1 MKITDDMLTE
11 PPVDPR
17 APRVEA
23 VIRAVMGRFPGL
35 GKTSQAAYY
44 EEVHQHLAPLARAL
58 ERENGELRSEIDRLN
73 ATIRDQFAARRT
85 TPDRECEWKC
95 DDIDNGIWESS
106 CGESWSFIDGGPV
119 ENRMLF
125 CHRCGGKLKTAPT
138 SDQGE
143 KS

>member
-1 MKITDDMLTE
+1 MDEQKEFIRFMEHMEKGLKKEAPTLTREEML
-11 PPVDPR
+11 
-17 APRVEA
+17 AA
-23 VIRAVMGRFPGL
+23 VAFCL
-35 GKTSQAAYY
+35 W
-44 EEVHQHLAPLARAL
+44 H
-58 ERENGELRSEIDRLN
+58 EN
-73 ATIRDQFAARRT
+73 RRT

-95 DDIDNGIWESS
+95 DDIDNGIWESA
-106 CGESWSFIDGGPV
+106 CGEVWSFIDGGPV